1 MTVLDAVG
9 VATLTVLT
17 RAGTGRRFELTRRL
31 VMVGRDHG
39 CDVRLEGPR
48 VGRTHAALRLH
59 GGGAFYVQD
68 LGSSGG
74 TLVNDSPVTGPR
86 ELRPGDVV
94 SFGAVRLRFDGHGRT
109 FGQGR

>member
-1 MTVLDAVG
+1 MTVLEAVG
-9 VATLTVLT
+9 VATLTVIT
-17 RAGTGRRFELTRRL
+17 PDGTGRRFELTRRL

-39 CDVRLEGPR
+39 CDVRLEG
-48 VGRTHAALRLH
+48 VGRTHAALRRNV
-59 GGGAFYVQD
+59 GGTFYVQD

-94 SFGAVRLRFDGHGRT
+94 SFGRVHLRFDAATGSR
-109 FGQGR
+109 